1 VKLKRAP
8 STLLTVA
15 HALYAVARL
24 GGHLK
29 SNGPPGWQTLGRG
42 YIDLLLLE
50 AGFRIAV
57 AMLDPGEPAWKSDQ

>member
-1 VKLKRAP
+1 
-8 STLLTVA
+8 
-15 HALYAVARL
+15 L

-57 AMLDPGEPAWKSDQ
+57 AMLDSGEPAWNSDQ